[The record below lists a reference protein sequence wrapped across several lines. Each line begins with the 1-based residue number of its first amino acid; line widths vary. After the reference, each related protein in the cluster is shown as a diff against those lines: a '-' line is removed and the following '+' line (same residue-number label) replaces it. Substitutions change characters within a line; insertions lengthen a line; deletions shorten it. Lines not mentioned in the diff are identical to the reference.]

1 MHFTLP
7 APSIDLHERME
18 GGARSSDTHPPTSQF
33 PGVYIAGFLQQQRV
47 FAQVELPGPDRQG
60 SADVIVFPTDWRE
73 QRRVIIAPTA
83 PLSSFSE
90 IRRSFPS
97 LDASH
102 CVADYSADASGCV
115 CGFLVPNSF
124 HASVTSVD
132 LHAAQCVS
140 WTLHDVRG
148 GQMIASCSTPTQPPI
163 L

>member
-7 APSIDLHERME
+7 TPSIDLHERMA
-18 GGARSSDTHPPTSQF
+18 GVTRSSDTRPPTSEF

-47 FAQVELPGPDRQG
+47 FAHVELPGPDCQG
-60 SADVIVFPTDWRE
+60 SVDVIVFPTDWRE

-83 PLSSFSE
+83 TLSSLSE

-97 LDASH
+97 LDVSH

-124 HASVTSVD
+124 HVSVTSVD
-132 LHAAQCVS
+132 LHAAQYVS

-148 GQMIASCSTPTQPPI
+148 GQMIASCSTPTQPPT